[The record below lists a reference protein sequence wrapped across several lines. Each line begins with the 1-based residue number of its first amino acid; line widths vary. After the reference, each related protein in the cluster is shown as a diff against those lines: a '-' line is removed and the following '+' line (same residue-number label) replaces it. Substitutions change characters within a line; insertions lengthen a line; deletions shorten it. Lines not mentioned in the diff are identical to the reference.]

1 MGAYGV
7 DSQERDL
14 LPSHSSRRDI
24 RHVCLDVSGRRR
36 CHFLSLAERFCDALL
51 IMHQGICVE
60 QGAMEEI
67 LRHPKDIYTCR
78 LLEAAGVG

>member
-1 MGAYGV
+1 MVWIVKKGISCLLILLGV
-7 DSQERDL
+7 TF
-14 LPSHSSRRDI
+14 
-24 RHVCLDVSGRRR
+24 DVSGRRR

-67 LRHPKDIYTCR
+67 LRHPKELYTRR